1 MHSSEWSLLFFTLI
15 GQFSAGLT
23 TALLIYTIIT
33 PKRDD
38 NAQASFLKVGL
49 LVATGA
55 IGIAL
60 IISFLH
66 LSAPLSSVFALT
78 NLKSSWLSRE
88 ILMVSAYAASI
99 FATTLYWLFCKGKRS
114 LLIPLLAI
122 SSLLGLTMVLTMAK
136 LYMIETIPVWN
147 TPGTLIAFYVNTIL
161 LGSSFALVLLYH
173 SYKGNFDRNEKKVF
187 VFVIIGILAVKFI
200 SGLVGWDTTTN
211 ENIAFAGGMYHPIW
225 DALSWA
231 WLLGL
236 GMLIRRVFPNPRDS
250 DTGIRLYLLAFVFFV
265 IAEFAA
271 RVIFYSSFYRIGL

>member
-33 PKRDD
+33 PRRND

-122 SSLLGLTMVLTMAK
+122 SSLLGLTMVLTMAM

-147 TPGTLIAFYVNTIL
+147 TPGTQIAFYVNTIL
-161 LGSSFALVLLYH
+161 LGSSFASVLFYNSHKDNLD
-173 SYKGNFDRNEKKVF
+173 KNVERVF
-187 VFVIIGILAVKFI
+187 VFVIITILAVKFI

-250 DTGIRLYLLAFVFFV
+250 DTGIRFYLLAFVFFV

-271 RVIFYSSFYRIGL
+271 RVIFYSSYFRIGL

>member
-33 PKRDD
+33 PRRND

-161 LGSSFALVLLYH
+161 LGSSFASVLFYNSHKDNLD
-173 SYKGNFDRNEKKVF
+173 KNVERVF
-187 VFVIIGILAVKFI
+187 VFVIITILAVKFI

-271 RVIFYSSFYRIGL
+271 RIIFYSSYYRVGM

>member
-23 TALLIYTIIT
+23 TALLVYTIIT
-33 PKRDD
+33 PRRND
-38 NAQASFLKVGL
+38 NAHTSLLKVGL

-66 LSAPLSSVFALT
+66 LSAPSSSVFALT

-88 ILMVSAYAASI
+88 ILMVSAYAASV
-99 FATTLYWLFCKGKRS
+99 FGTTVYWVYYKEKKR
-114 LLIPLLAI
+114 LTIPLLAI
-122 SSLLGLTMVLTMAK
+122 SSMMGLAMVLTMAK

-147 TPGTLIAFYVNTIL
+147 TSGTLIAFCINTIL

-173 SYKGNFDRNEKKVF
+173 CHKGNFERNIEKVF
-187 VFVIIGILAVKFI
+187 VFVIIAILAVKFT

-211 ENIAFAGGMYHPIW
+211 ENIAFAEGTYHPIW

-236 GMLIRRVFPNPRDS
+236 GMLIRRVFPNPRDT
-250 DTGIRLYLLAFVFFV
+250 DTGIRLYVLAFIFFAL
-265 IAEFAA
+265 AEFAA

>member
-33 PKRDD
+33 PRRND

-122 SSLLGLTMVLTMAK
+122 SSLLGLTMVLTMAM

-161 LGSSFALVLLYH
+161 LGSSFASVLFYNSHKDNLD
-173 SYKGNFDRNEKKVF
+173 KNVERVF
-187 VFVIIGILAVKFI
+187 VFVIITILAVKFI

-271 RVIFYSSFYRIGL
+271 RIIFYSSYYRVGM

>member
-15 GQFSAGLT
+15 GQFSTGLT
-23 TALLIYTIIT
+23 TALLVYANIN
-33 PKRDD
+33 RQHDGEE
-38 NAQASFLKVGL
+38 QARFFKTGL
-49 LVATGA
+49 LIATGT
-55 IGIAL
+55 IGVAL

-88 ILMVSAYAASI
+88 ILMVSTYAASI
-99 FATTLYWLFCKGKRS
+99 FVTTIYWQFCKGKRN

-122 SSLLGLTMVLTMAK
+122 SSVLGLTMVLTMAK
-136 LYMIETIPVWN
+136 LYMIETIPLWN

-161 LGSSFALVLLYH
+161 LGSSFASVLLYNSH
-173 SYKGNFDRNEKKVF
+173 KDNLDRNAGRVF
-187 VFVIIGILAVKFI
+187 VFVVIGILAVKFI
-200 SGLVGWDTTTN
+200 SGLVGWDTSSN
-211 ENIAFAGGMYHPIW
+211 ENTVFMEVEYNPIW

-236 GMLIRRVFPNPRDS
+236 GILIRRVFPNPRDT
-250 DTGIRLYLLAFVFFV
+250 DTGIRLYLLAFIFFV

-271 RVIFYSSFYRIGL
+271 RVIFYSSYFRVGL

>member
-1 MHSSEWSLLFFTLI
+1 MLVY
-15 GQFSAGLT
+15 A
-23 TALLIYTIIT
+23 TIN
-33 PKRDD
+33 RQHEGEE
-38 NAQASFLKVGL
+38 QASFFKIGL
-49 LVATGA
+49 LIATGT

-88 ILMVSAYAASI
+88 ILMVSAYAASV
-99 FATTLYWLFCKGKRS
+99 FGTTLYWLFCKGKRS

-173 SYKGNFDRNEKKVF
+173 SHKGNFERNIEIVF
-187 VFVIIGILAVKFI
+187 VFTIIGVLAVKFV
-200 SGLVGWDTTTN
+200 SGLVGWDTTTSQN
-211 ENIAFAGGMYHPIW
+211 VAFTGGGYHPIW
-225 DALSWA
+225 DALLWA

-236 GMLIRRVFPNPRDS
+236 GMLIRRVFPNPRDAN
-250 DTGIRLYLLAFVFFV
+250 TGIRLYLLAFIFFLM
-265 IAEFAA
+265 AEFAA
-271 RVIFYSSFYRIGL
+271 RVIFYSSYFRVGI

>member
-33 PKRDD
+33 PRRND

-122 SSLLGLTMVLTMAK
+122 SSLLGLTMVLTMAM

-147 TPGTLIAFYVNTIL
+147 TPGTQIAFYVNTIL
-161 LGSSFALVLLYH
+161 LGSSFASVLFYNSHKDNLD
-173 SYKGNFDRNEKKVF
+173 KNVERVF
-187 VFVIIGILAVKFI
+187 VFVIITILAVKFI

-271 RVIFYSSFYRIGL
+271 RIIFYSSYYRVGM

>member
-161 LGSSFALVLLYH
+161 LGSSFASVLFYNSHKDNLD
-173 SYKGNFDRNEKKVF
+173 KNVERVF
-187 VFVIIGILAVKFI
+187 VFVIITILAVKFI

>member
-23 TALLIYTIIT
+23 TAMLVYATINRQHNDEEQAGFFNIGLLI
-33 PKRDD
+33 
-38 NAQASFLKVGL
+38 
-49 LVATGA
+49 ATGT
-55 IGIAL
+55 IGVAL

-99 FATTLYWLFCKGKRS
+99 FGTTMYRIFSKEKKCLM
-114 LLIPLLAI
+114 IPLLAI
-122 SSLLGLTMVLTMAK
+122 SSVLGLTMVLTMAK
-136 LYMIETIPVWN
+136 LYMIETIPLWN
-147 TPGTLIAFYVNTIL
+147 TPGTLIAFYINTFL
-161 LGSSFALVLLYH
+161 LGSSFALLLLHHSHKGKFERNIEIVL
-173 SYKGNFDRNEKKVF
+173 VF
-187 VFVIIGILAVKFI
+187 TIIGILAVKFI
-200 SGLVGWDTTTN
+200 SGLVGWDTTSN
-211 ENIAFAGGMYHPIW
+211 QNVAFTGGEYHPIW

-236 GMLIRRVFPNPRDS
+236 GMLIRRVFPNPRDA

-271 RVIFYSSFYRIGL
+271 RVIFYSSFYRVGM

>member
-33 PKRDD
+33 PRRND

-161 LGSSFALVLLYH
+161 LGSSFASVLFYNSHKDNLD
-173 SYKGNFDRNEKKVF
+173 KNVERVF
-187 VFVIIGILAVKFI
+187 VFVIITILAVKFI

-271 RVIFYSSFYRIGL
+271 RVIFYSSFYRIGM

>member
-33 PKRDD
+33 PRRND

-122 SSLLGLTMVLTMAK
+122 SSLLGLTMVLTMAM

-147 TPGTLIAFYVNTIL
+147 TPGTQIAFYVNTIL
-161 LGSSFALVLLYH
+161 LGSSFASVLFYNSHKDNLD
-173 SYKGNFDRNEKKVF
+173 KNVERVF
-187 VFVIIGILAVKFI
+187 VFVIITILAVKFI

-236 GMLIRRVFPNPRDS
+236 GMLIRRVFPNPRNS
-250 DTGIRLYLLAFVFFV
+250 DTGIRFYLLAFVFFV

-271 RVIFYSSFYRIGL
+271 RVIFYSSFYRVGM

>member
-88 ILMVSAYAASI
+88 ILMVSAYAASV

-114 LLIPLLAI
+114 FLIPLLAI

-161 LGSSFALVLLYH
+161 LGSSFASVLFYNSHKDNLD
-173 SYKGNFDRNEKKVF
+173 KNVERVF
-187 VFVIIGILAVKFI
+187 VFVIITILAVKFI

-211 ENIAFAGGMYHPIW
+211 ENIAFAGRMYHPIW
-225 DALSWA
+225 NALSWA

-271 RVIFYSSFYRIGL
+271 RIIFYSSYFRIGL

>member
-33 PKRDD
+33 PRRND

-122 SSLLGLTMVLTMAK
+122 SSLLGLTMVLTMAM

-161 LGSSFALVLLYH
+161 LGSSFASVLFYNSHKDNLD
-173 SYKGNFDRNEKKVF
+173 KNVERVF
-187 VFVIIGILAVKFI
+187 VFVIITILAVKFI

-250 DTGIRLYLLAFVFFV
+250 DTGIRFYLLAFVFFV

-271 RVIFYSSFYRIGL
+271 RVIFYSSYFRIGL

>member
-33 PKRDD
+33 PRRND

-161 LGSSFALVLLYH
+161 LGSSFASVLFYNSHKDNLD
-173 SYKGNFDRNEKKVF
+173 KNVERVF
-187 VFVIIGILAVKFI
+187 VFVIITILAVKFI

-250 DTGIRLYLLAFVFFV
+250 DTGIRFYLLAFVFFV

-271 RVIFYSSFYRIGL
+271 RVIFYSSYFRIGL